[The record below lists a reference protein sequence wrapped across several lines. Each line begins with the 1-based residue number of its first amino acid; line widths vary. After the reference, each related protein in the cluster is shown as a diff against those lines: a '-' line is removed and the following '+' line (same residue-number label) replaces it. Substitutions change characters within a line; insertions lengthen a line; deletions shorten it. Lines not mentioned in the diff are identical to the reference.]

1 MLFRMGRHRWQLA
14 AVGHVSAVLR
24 YAVPLREKHGVS
36 AEKDA
41 ARTWRKKSDVDRQKA
56 GSRPPDAER
65 IRKDSPS
72 AGQRRMPLWVD
83 WKRASRCG
91 KQPAAVRDAVRLLS
105 VVLLQLQKR
114 SRQDGH
120 Y

>member
-1 MLFRMGRHRWQLA
+1 MGRHRWQLA

-56 GSRPPDAER
+56 GYRPPDAER
-65 IRKDSPS
+65 IRKDSPV
-72 AGQRRMPLWVD
+72 AGLRRMPLQVD
-83 WKRASRCG
+83 WKRESRCG
-91 KQPAAVRDAVRLLS
+91 KQSAAAHDAVRRLS

-114 SRQDGH
+114 FRQDGH